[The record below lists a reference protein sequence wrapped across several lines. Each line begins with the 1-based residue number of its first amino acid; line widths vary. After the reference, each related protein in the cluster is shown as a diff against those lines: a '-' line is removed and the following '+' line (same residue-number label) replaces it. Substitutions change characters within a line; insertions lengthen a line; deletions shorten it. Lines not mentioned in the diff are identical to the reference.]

1 MPQSPPPS
9 RPALELA
16 LTQAELRQAQPG
28 AGRAYA
34 RVAAHGHLQAAA
46 QCHAVDGSHS
56 RLRTALEEGAEGV
69 IDLKASWGRSTWT
82 SWAGGDTGSSCM
94 HGELR
99 VKLRGRWA

>member
-46 QCHAVDGSHS
+46 QRHAVDGSHS

-69 IDLKASWGRSTWT
+69 IDVMGQEHMDIMGGWGY
-82 SWAGGDTGSSCM
+82 GDTGSPCM
-94 HGELR
+94 LGELR